1 MKHRTKSNLRA
12 LERRSGPAA
21 LAVACVTLI
30 LSVTGAADAARNA
43 FINAVSTPAPGA
55 VLKLNAKAQ
64 FPASAI
70 PTVSHARLADSLSGS
85 TLPDLQM
92 NCDAITVDMQT
103 FCMMTNPYPVPPED
117 IGKNSFFYATQKCAD
132 MGGWLPTAA
141 QLIGAAPYVKLAST
155 IDDSALTASV
165 DLDKTDGWKD
175 RREMS
180 ATLVTTQ
187 SGSNAA
193 GTIGVTTGSL
203 GNPLTGEP
211 DPVPRPRVPAPES
224 LQYVTVFDNH
234 DKGGFAGA
242 KPVSQPENFRCAFNK
257 FQGPPRG
264 GG

>member
-1 MKHRTKSNLRA
+1 MKQRLKANFRA

-21 LAVACVTLI
+21 LAVACVTLV
-30 LSVTGAADAARNA
+30 LSMTGAADAARNA
-43 FINAVSTPAPGA
+43 IVSAVSTPAPGA

-64 FPASAI
+64 FPASVI
-70 PTVSHARLADSLSGS
+70 PTVSRAKLADSLSG
-85 TLPDLQM
+85 TKLADLQM

-103 FCMMTNPYPVPPED
+103 FCMMTNPYPVPPAD
-117 IGKNSFFYATQKCAD
+117 IGKNNFFYASQKCAD
-132 MGGWLPTAA
+132 MGGWVPTAA
-141 QLIGAAPYVKLAST
+141 QLIGAAPSVKLAST

-165 DLDKTDGWKD
+165 DLDKTDGWRD

-193 GTIGVTTGSL
+193 GSIGVTTGSL

-211 DPVPRPRVPAPES
+211 APVPRPRVPSPES

-234 DKGGFAGA
+234 DKGGFAGS
-242 KPVSQPENFRCAFNK
+242 KPASQAENFRCAFNK

-264 GG
+264 DG

>member
-1 MKHRTKSNLRA
+1 MKERLQKQLRRF
-12 LERRSGPAA
+12 ERRSGSAA
-21 LAVACVTLI
+21 LIIASFALL
-30 LSVTGAADAARNA
+30 LSVTGAADAARKA
-43 FINAVSTPAPGA
+43 LLNAVSTPAPGA
-55 VLKLNAKAQ
+55 VLKLNSKAQ
-64 FPASAI
+64 FPASVI
-70 PTVSHARLADSLSGS
+70 PTVNRAKTADSLSGIK
-85 TLPDLQM
+85 LANLQL
-92 NCDAITVDMQT
+92 NCDAITVDLQT
-103 FCMMTNPYPVPPED
+103 YCMMTNPYPVPPED
-117 IGKNSFFYATQKCAD
+117 VGKNNYFYASQACTD

-155 IDDSALTASV
+155 IDDSPLTASV

-193 GTIGVTTGSL
+193 GTLGVTTGST

-211 DPVPRPRVPAPES
+211 DPVPRPRVPSPES

-234 DKGGFAGA
+234 DKGGFAGS
-242 KPVSQPENFRCAFNK
+242 KPVSQAENFRCAFNK